1 MAARVEVIQ
10 LNLYKVVVQMV
21 KLDQRSVIHL
31 DGHVGADAELRV
43 PADGPVLDSQG
54 ELYFRRVGDAVGFR
68 GQQSQ
73 LRTSIAEFSFDLLN
87 CAWGSDFLQESS
99 AGGDDPQFVCRFM
112 ASAHPAW

>member
-1 MAARVEVIQ
+1 MTARVEVIQ
-10 LNLYKVVVQMV
+10 LNLYKVVVQLI
-21 KLDQRSVIHL
+21 KPDQRSVIHL

-43 PADGPVLDSQG
+43 PADRPVLDDQG
-54 ELYFRRVGDAVGFR
+54 ELNCGRVGDAVGFR

-73 LRTSIAEFSFDLLN
+73 LRTSIAESSFDLLN